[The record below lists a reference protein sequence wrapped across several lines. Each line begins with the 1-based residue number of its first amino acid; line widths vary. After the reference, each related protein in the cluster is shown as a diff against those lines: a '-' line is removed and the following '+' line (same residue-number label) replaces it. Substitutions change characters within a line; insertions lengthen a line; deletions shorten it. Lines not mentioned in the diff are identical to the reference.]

1 MKESSRRDFLRHM
14 GALGAMGGTGAWMAD
29 MASAQST
36 GTDYRALVCI
46 YLAGGNDAH
55 NTVVATD
62 TQSWRCYSAMRDPV
76 VMAKLTGTTPPSTMV
91 SLALDPASLLK
102 ITPTNAKGLNTGRTF
117 ALNPQLKRIQALFSS
132 GKAAIV
138 ANVGPLVMPV
148 SKADFQELH
157 ETPVPRGLFSHN
169 DQTSTWQSFGPDG
182 STGGWGGKLMDKL
195 ASRNGNASFSAI
207 GVNAN
212 AVWLSGTTVIPYMMG
227 TSGFFVMGGSAGQ
240 VFGSTAI
247 YSAMRQAA
255 TTTSRTDDIAL
266 DYGRVAQRTLSAETA
281 LSLGLP
287 ANNVSPWGTPGA
299 ASNATDPL
307 LQYTEPSDG
316 KTYLNP
322 LAQQLQVVARTIAAR
337 GNSQI
342 GAKRQVFMVQLPGF
356 DTHGNQLLAHATLMA
371 KLDHAVGYFQTCL
384 AGMPGG
390 DLSSQVTTFTAS
402 EFGRKL
408 VNNGAGTD
416 HGWGGHHFVIGG
428 AVKGGEMYGRF
439 PDFLAFDGQGG
450 FFSNDLIDGGG
461 GLLPEISVDQVVYT
475 LGKWMGVAQ
484 ADLAGAT
491 PGTGIAPNIQNFDPT
506 LWDLGFMSA

>member
-1 MKESSRRDFLRHM
+1 MKESSRRDFLRQM
-14 GALGAMGGTGAWMAD
+14 GALGAMGSTGAWMAN
-29 MASAQST
+29 MATAQST

-46 YLAGGNDAH
+46 YLAGGNDAF
-55 NTVVATD
+55 NTVLATEEL
-62 TQSWRCYSAMRDPV
+62 SWRCYAAMRDPA
-76 VMAKLTGTTPPSTMV
+76 VMAASTGTTPPSTMV
-91 SLALDPASLLK
+91 SLALPQTSLLK
-102 ITPTNAKGLNTGRTF
+102 ITHTNAKGLNTGRNF
-117 ALNPQLKRIQALFSS
+117 ALNPQLKRIHALFGQ

-138 ANVGPLVMPV
+138 ANVGPLISPL

-195 ASRNGNASFSAI
+195 ASRNGNVSFSSI

-212 AVWLSGTTVIPYMMG
+212 AVWLSGTSVVPYMLG
-227 TSGFFVMGGSAGQ
+227 TSGFFVMGGSTGQ
-240 VFGSTAI
+240 VFGSPAI

-266 DYGRVAQRTLSAETA
+266 DYGRVAQRTLGAESAV
-281 LSLGLP
+281 SQGLP
-287 ANNVSPWGTPGA
+287 ATNMAPWGTPGA
-299 ASNATDPL
+299 SSSATDPL

-316 KTYLNP
+316 KTYLNS

-337 GNSQI
+337 SHSQI

-384 AGMPGG
+384 ASMPGG
-390 DLSSQVTTFTAS
+390 DLTSQVTTFTAS

-408 VNNGAGTD
+408 VNDGAGTD

-428 AVKGGEMYGRF
+428 GVKGGDVYGRF

-450 FFSNDLIDGGG
+450 FFSNDLLDGGG
-461 GLLPEISVDQVVYT
+461 HMLPEISVDQMVYT

-484 ADLAGAT
+484 ADLAGTT
-491 PGTGIAPNIQNFDPT
+491 PGTGIAPNIQNFDPA

>member
-1 MKESSRRDFLRHM
+1 MMESSRRAFLRRM
-14 GALGAMGGTGAWMAD
+14 GALGAIGSTGAWMAN
-29 MASAQST
+29 MATAQST

-46 YLAGGNDAH
+46 FLAGGNDAH

-62 TQSWRCYSAMRDPV
+62 AQSWRCYTAMRDPA
-76 VMAKLTGTTPPSTMV
+76 VMAQITGATPPSTMV
-91 SLALDPASLLK
+91 SLALSQASLLK

-117 ALNPQLKRIQALFSS
+117 GLNPQLKRLQALFAS

-138 ANVGPLVMPV
+138 PNVGPMIAPV
-148 SKADFQELH
+148 SKADFQVLH

-195 ASRNGNASFSAI
+195 STRNGNASFSAI
-207 GVNAN
+207 GINAN
-212 AVWLSGTTVIPYMMG
+212 AVWLNGSSVIPYMLG
-227 TSGFFVMGGSAGQ
+227 TSGFFVMGGSTGQ
-240 VFGSTAI
+240 VLGSTAI
-247 YSAMRQAA
+247 YNAMRQAA

-281 LSLGLP
+281 MSQGLP
-287 ANNVSPWGTPGA
+287 ATNVAPWGTPSA
-299 ASNATDPL
+299 ASTATDPL

-337 GNSQI
+337 SHSLI

-356 DTHGNQLLAHATLMA
+356 DTHSNQAPVHATLMA
-371 KLDHAVGYFQTCL
+371 KLDHAIGYFQTCL
-384 AGMPGG
+384 ASMPGG

-402 EFGRKL
+402 EFGRQL
-408 VNNGAGTD
+408 VNNGDGTD

-428 AVKGGEMYGRF
+428 GVKGGEMHGRF

-461 GLLPEISVDQVVYT
+461 FLLPEISVDQMVYT

-484 ADLAGAT
+484 ADLVGAT
-491 PGTGIAPNIQNFDPT
+491 PGAGIAPNIQNFDSS